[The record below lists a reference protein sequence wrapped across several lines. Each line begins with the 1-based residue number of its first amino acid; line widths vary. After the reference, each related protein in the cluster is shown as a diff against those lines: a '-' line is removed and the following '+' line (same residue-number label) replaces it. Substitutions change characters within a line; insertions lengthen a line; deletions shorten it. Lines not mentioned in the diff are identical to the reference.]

1 MAEKVSK
8 REQLIDGAIEVIG
21 EKSYGEC
28 AIKDITK
35 KAGVAVGTFYTYFQ
49 TKEEILMAIYEKIS
63 KQQFELTATLMK
75 MPEKDPIKRLICT
88 TAGTVWHY
96 SKTPKLTLILLVKT
110 LGINLEIEQKY
121 FEIYEAAKDGIVQ
134 MMKYFKPK
142 QGLIKV
148 ADERWAATA
157 YMQVMNGIVIDW
169 IRSECQLSIEEI
181 CYQILIYNFKALQVE
196 MPEEVLKQYIQD
208 LFVKKVFEE
217 IEMGE

>member
-8 REQLIDGAIEVIG
+8 REQLIEGAIEVIG

-35 KAGVAVGTFYTYFQ
+35 RAGVAVGSFYTYFQ
-49 TKEEILMAIYEKIS
+49 TKEEILMAIYEKIANE
-63 KQQFELTATLMK
+63 QFKLTAALVK
-75 MPEKDPIKRLICT
+75 IPEQDPIKRLICT
-88 TAGTVWHY
+88 TTGTVWHY

-121 FEIYEAAKDGIVQ
+121 FEIYDEAKEGIVQ
-134 MMKYFKPK
+134 MMKYFKM
-142 QGLIKV
+142 QELIKV
-148 ADERWAATA
+148 DDEKWAATA
-157 YMQVMNGIVIDW
+157 YMQVMNGIVVDW
-169 IRSECQLSIEEI
+169 IREGCQLGIEEI

-196 MPEEVLKQYIQD
+196 ISEEVLRQYIHY
-208 LFVKKVFEE
+208 LFAEQIFEK